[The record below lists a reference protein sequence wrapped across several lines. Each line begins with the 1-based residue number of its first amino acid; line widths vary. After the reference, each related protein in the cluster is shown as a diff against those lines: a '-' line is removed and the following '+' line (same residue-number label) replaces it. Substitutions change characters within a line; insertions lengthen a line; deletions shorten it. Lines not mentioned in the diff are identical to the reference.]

1 MLTGY
6 MIPVLLLNM
15 TQALSRDTMEILV
28 TTFSIFIPFVPFFNS
43 MVGIVL
49 IYLINKLGLENPTFF
64 YITTFAQWQNAIPLM
79 IAQGF
84 IFFIMALFIDLK
96 YQDYFRKEDL
106 KVPSNVPLQL
116 EPDSDVVEE
125 ENRVA

>member
-1 MLTGY
+1 
-6 MIPVLLLNM
+6 
-15 TQALSRDTMEILV
+15 
-28 TTFSIFIPFVPFFNS
+28 